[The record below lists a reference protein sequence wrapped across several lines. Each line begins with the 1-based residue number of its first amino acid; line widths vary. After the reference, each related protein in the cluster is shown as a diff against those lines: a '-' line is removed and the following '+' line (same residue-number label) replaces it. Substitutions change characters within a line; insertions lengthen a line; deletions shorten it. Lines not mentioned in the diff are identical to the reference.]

1 MVNNNKD
8 KHSNTNDEFCTL
20 KMNFFKVKNHDVAQ
34 TTL

>member
-20 KMNFFKVKNHDVAQ
+20 KMNFFLGEKP
-34 TTL
+34 